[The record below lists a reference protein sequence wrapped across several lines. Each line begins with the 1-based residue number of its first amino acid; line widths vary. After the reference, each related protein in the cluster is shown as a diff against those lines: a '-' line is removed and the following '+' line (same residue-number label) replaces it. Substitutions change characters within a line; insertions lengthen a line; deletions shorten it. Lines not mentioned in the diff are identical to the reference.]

1 MTLSL
6 NTLNTFA
13 RLESVIAS
21 LRPGST
27 LYESAHRLAEDITRP
42 KEYWGADDF
51 RRICLRARIHDIY
64 DRAASA
70 GLTRN
75 FRFNASWDAVLV
87 ASLNMGILTRAED

>member
-6 NTLNTFA
+6 NTFA
-13 RLESVIAS
+13 TLEQIIAS
-21 LRPGST
+21 LKPGST
-27 LYESAHRLAEDITRP
+27 LYESAHRLAEDVIRP
-42 KEYWGADDF
+42 AEYWGADDF
-51 RRICLRARIHDIY
+51 RRVCLRARIHDIY

-75 FRFNASWDAVLV
+75 FLFNASWDAVLV